1 MGEAKPWQI
10 AVVVVGVLTLV
21 GMVLWSVTRDTVEL
35 ASKMTLVDVESGMLI
50 EAKLP
55 SQKAVIF
62 PAINPET
69 NRKTLYPAKQNESGE
84 WELIHRYLP
93 YIKTKDVDP
102 KAVNLQ
108 TGMITVSSGPVSK
121 SVFK

>member
-21 GMVLWSVTRDTVEL
+21 GMVFWFVTKDSVQL
-35 ASKMTLVDVESGMLI
+35 ANKMTLVDVESGLLI

-55 SQKAVIF
+55 SEKAVMF
-62 PAINPET
+62 PATNPES
-69 NRKTLYPAKQNESGE
+69 NRKTLYPAKQNEAGQ
-84 WELIHRYLP
+84 WEVIGRYLP
-93 YIKTKDVDP
+93 YVKTKDVDP
-102 KAVNLQ
+102 KAINLQ
-108 TGMITVSSGPVSK
+108 TGTITVSGGPVSK